1 MHVLHAAKAPLER
14 GREDD
19 DRHLGT
25 SLAQLGSHV
34 GAETSGAEVVVQDRD
49 VDAVQQLLC
58 FFDRV
63 GGLRD
68 VAVLAQD
75 GRAQQQVFRMIVQQ

>member
-1 MHVLHAAKAPLER
+1 MHVLHAAEAPLER

-19 DRHLGT
+19 DGNFWT
-25 SLAQLGSHV
+25 PFAQLRSYIR
-34 GAETSGAEVVVQDRD
+34 AEATGAEVIIEHRN

-58 FFDRV
+58 FLDRV
-63 GGLRD
+63 GGFGD

-75 GRAQQQVFRMIVQQ
+75 GRAQQ